1 MIEINRKKNRSRP
14 KLPLTPRSL
23 LPMTYLQTF
32 MVLSLPVTGMCYA
45 ALGALKL
52 PLAERLKL
60 DEAKV
65 GGLVAAFGF
74 MVGPIILLSGFLADA
89 LGRKGVWLGGT
100 GIVAL
105 SLFMLSRVQHYRWAM
120 VAVALL
126 SAGWAGMIN
135 VANVLMYL
143 AYSNVFMAT
152 NLLDCFFGLGAF
164 LTPIIAVWLIRKFGF
179 SRGVASLGLL
189 TLVPFVMALGVEM
202 QSAPAAKPVG
212 FEALLHDPIMWL
224 CGLTLLFWVP
234 VESSTAA
241 WATTLVNRLAPEG
254 EDQQRSARIDAW
266 ALSAFWFCFMGS
278 RLIAALIE
286 HGSTSTA
293 VQTVHTARLI
303 HIALAVAMGLTMLGL
318 ALSKR
323 RGITFALLVAAGLIS
338 GPFFPNLM
346 ALLLTH
352 FPVEVHG
359 RAVGMLFG
367 MGSIGWTIIPS
378 LMGAVAK
385 RKTVPHAFLLAAGC
399 TVVLLGLVV
408 THHFYAA
415 GR

>member
-1 MIEINRKKNRSRP
+1 
-14 KLPLTPRSL
+14 
-23 LPMTYLQTF
+23 MTYLQLF

-65 GGLVAAFGF
+65 GGLVASFGF

-100 GIVAL
+100 GLVAL
-105 SLFMLSRVQHYRWAM
+105 SLFMLSRAHHYRWALL
-120 VAVALL
+120 AVAML
-126 SAGWAGMIN
+126 SAGWAAMIN

-164 LTPIIAVWLIRKFGF
+164 LTPILAVWLVRKFGF
-179 SRGVASLGLL
+179 SNGVASLGLL
-189 TLVPFVMALGVEM
+189 TLVPFLMSLPVQM
-202 QSAPAAKPVG
+202 QAAAAAQPAG
-212 FEALLHDPIMWL
+212 FDVLLHDPIMWL

-241 WATTLVNRLAPEG
+241 WATTLVKRLTPAG
-254 EDQQRSARIDAW
+254 EDEKRSSRISAG

-278 RLIAALIE
+278 RLIAALVE
-286 HGSTSTA
+286 HGSTATA
-293 VQTVHTARLI
+293 AETVRAARI
-303 HIALAVAMGLTMLGL
+303 VHIALAVAMGLTMLGL
-318 ALSKR
+318 AYSRR
-323 RGITFALLVAAGLIS
+323 RGLTFGLLVAAGLIA

-352 FPVEVHG
+352 FPPEVHG

-367 MGSIGWTIIPS
+367 MGSIGWTVIPS
-378 LMGAVAK
+378 IMGAVAM
-385 RKTVPHAFLLAAGC
+385 RRGVPQAFLIAALCTLILLAI
-399 TVVLLGLVV
+399 VI
-408 THHFYAA
+408 THFVYA
-415 GR
+415 R